1 MFGVDYVYQRYLEPV
16 FAQAGDVVQS
26 VLDCNDTL
34 KCATKT
40 IDNVAKV
47 IAKYNKQQDATEEKV
62 QRLQKDVN
70 MVTSRWHDAILT
82 DARQEVETKVQDKMV
97 DIDELLDKKWEQL
110 EADGMARMRT
120 MLDNRVEEAQRVD
133 PWLEIKAKRR
143 DESLKRLEE
152 KMPNKAEKAEL
163 KKLDSQHAAF
173 GRRLTKVEAA
183 QQTESTQR
191 ASEIL
196 DLELKHVE
204 FSDKVQT
211 IERNQEA
218 WKAAEAARKET
229 ENEFRRRFNA
239 LENPLLVRH
248 VAVSNLGRISSA
260 AANAGQHQGETGG
273 CQPKEVG
280 ALTTKAQAHEK
291 RIQSLETSM
300 GGLNIDEIKG
310 AFHITEEKFQQYD
323 GYFKDIV
330 KEFNEMKVA
339 NQSDLKAHKDSVDE
353 AMRKQQEAADQAL
366 RQQKDAAD
374 KELSDYKESVE
385 EEMRLYKASVQKEFE
400 SHKASVDKEFADYRA
415 KAEAETKV
423 QDERYNG
430 LESQV
435 AALRDLMNNM
445 NTGRQVPPSPP
456 EPQPPT
462 PPRAGGFQGVTP
474 SPTSKG
480 SSVQEDDTPMECDS
494 DDDCEMEDV
503 PLPSIQPK
511 IPQPPQKP
519 SQQPSQQAPQHPS
532 REPVAQ
538 TTTVPKDTEMSPS
551 AGPIKSQQVQTSG
564 PEHKPQVTGGGKPCL
579 SNGSAKPPGAAP
591 TVSAPRQGH
600 QNSVGTPPV
609 AGSGPSQPSTSG
621 PATPS
626 REPTLFQKSIFSGG
640 AHSYTIPPGQ
650 PSAPIPTASPIK
662 APAAP
667 KFDFKGPISPVKKP
681 QGQPSVKTP
690 GANPTKAPSALKFD
704 FNAPLP
710 PIKKPLVD
718 CDEKPSSSKANLS
731 PAKPAPAIPAAGEA
745 AAKES
750 TSSNTGPASV
760 AGSSDL
766 TNGNAASNN
775 RNTASGNTK
784 SAEGRPDASAASKNE
799 GPVHTGASSTS
810 DPTSSAANTT
820 GSSSATGNVS
830 SAPATPKKGP
840 APKSGKKKPVNIF
853 NQRKPPVTPSKS
865 PATQTKASSIAKQ
878 QQADFAAKFSTPQ
891 PANATPTGAS
901 QNPSSTGGK
910 QRFHIPGLAGA
921 PDTSPYR
928 ALATPHASKPLEGS
942 LANHAATSGVI
953 ESGSRVNI
961 FEQPSDQSS
970 ERSSD
975 AANDAL
981 DVAEASVVESQK
993 FMNNSDIQMSENDMT
1008 TEIAEPGKPLNH
1020 SANQMPVAAP
1030 GTTPMDTQPDR
1041 AGPELFLK
1049 PPKNIADRRIA
1060 TVRSRTKNLTEEVKK
1075 LRLKDN
1081 VEQAFDQLSKL
1092 KASQDADS
1100 SEDEV
1105 DYGDPNDVNDQD
1117 NRTTVMGPSKA
1128 SPKHTKY
1135 TINFLKGWRAHVVSI
1150 PFVTEFAAKMDIRN
1164 PEDIKVILEIIMKW
1178 DRSMSTQEILKGAG
1192 IAINTQKLTIF
1203 ELEECMALYR
1213 EEIFVGAIQHQSL
1226 GSEDW
1231 NEFHELFTKYYQ
1243 QWLLDHSPDAF

>member
-1 MFGVDYVYQRYLEPV
+1 MH
-16 FAQAGDVVQS
+16 
-26 VLDCNDTL
+26 
-34 KCATKT
+34 
-40 IDNVAKV
+40 
-47 IAKYNKQQDATEEKV
+47 
-62 QRLQKDVN
+62 
-70 MVTSRWHDAILT
+70 SR
-82 DARQEVETKVQDKMV
+82 VQDKMV

-120 MLDNRVEEAQRVD
+120 MLDNRIEEAQRMD

-183 QQTESTQR
+183 QNTESTQR
-191 ASEIL
+191 AREIL

-218 WKAAEAARKET
+218 WKVTEAARKET

-248 VAVSNLGRISSA
+248 VTVSNLGRISSA
-260 AANAGQHQGETGG
+260 AASAGQHQGETRG

-300 GGLNIDEIKG
+300 GGLNVDEIKG
-310 AFHITEEKFQQYD
+310 AFQITEEKFQQYD

-330 KEFNEMKVA
+330 KEFNEMKAA

-353 AMRKQQEAADQAL
+353 AMRKQQKAADQTL

-374 KELSDYKESVE
+374 KELSDYKESLE

-423 QDERYNG
+423 HNERYNG

-480 SSVQEDDTPMECDS
+480 GSVQEDDTPMECDS

-503 PLPSIQPK
+503 DLGGTQ
-511 IPQPPQKP
+511 P

-532 REPVAQ
+532 QNPPPKPERQPVAQ
-538 TTTVPKDTEMSPS
+538 TTMGPKDTGMTSS
-551 AGPIKSQQVQTSG
+551 VGSVNSQQAQTSG
-564 PEHKPQVTGGGKPCL
+564 PERKPQVTGGGKPSL

-591 TVSAPRQGH
+591 TASSPRQGR
-600 QNSVGTPPV
+600 QNSVGNPLV
-609 AGSGPSQPSTSG
+609 ADSRPSQPSTLG
-621 PATPS
+621 PATP

-667 KFDFKGPISPVKKP
+667 NFDFKGPISPVKKP
-681 QGQPSVKTP
+681 QGRPSVTIP
-690 GANPTKAPSALKFD
+690 GATPTKAPTALKFN
-704 FNAPLP
+704 FNSPLP
-710 PIKKPLVD
+710 PVKELEVNWSARLEQDIDFAPPSELD
-718 CDEKPSSSKANLS
+718 DSDEKPSSSKAKLS

-750 TSSNTGPASV
+750 TSSNTGPTSV

-784 SAEGRPDASAASKNE
+784 SAEGKPDASAASKNE
-799 GPVHTGASSTS
+799 GPVHTGASSTN

-840 APKSGKKKPVNIF
+840 AAKSGKKKPVNLF
-853 NQRKPPVTPSKS
+853 NQRKPPMTPSKS

-910 QRFHIPGLAGA
+910 QKFHIPGLSGA
-921 PDTSPYR
+921 PNTSPYR

-953 ESGSRVNI
+953 ESGSRVHI

-970 ERSSD
+970 ERSSN
-975 AANDAL
+975 ASPGKATDAL
-981 DVAEASVVESQK
+981 NVAEASVAESQK
-993 FMNNSDIQMSENDMT
+993 PMDNSDIQMSEDDMA
-1008 TEIAEPGKPLNH
+1008 TEIAEPGKPVDH
-1020 SANQMPVAAP
+1020 SANQMTVAAS

-1049 PPKNIADRRIA
+1049 PPKNLADRRIA

-1105 DYGDPNDVNDQD
+1105 DYGDPNDANDQD
-1117 NRTTVMGPSKA
+1117 KRTTVMSPSKA
-1128 SPKHTKY
+1128 SPKRTKY
-1135 TINFLKGWRAHVVSI
+1135 SINFLKGWRAHVVSI

-1164 PEDIKVILEIIMKW
+1164 AEDIKVILEIIMKW

-1192 IAINTQKLTIF
+1192 IAINTPKLTIF